1 MKILIPNSFQIGKF
15 KNLIIDFLWVCFS
28 HVLILV
34 SIFGWQFKA
43 VLLVV
48 YRMLIASSI
57 LIIYFKFSKDQVKIL
72 YVGIDFVSG
81 TDLSPQELKLYTV
94 NGFKTLSLLKRYQ
107 YFQRRISLEQIH
119 GYTSMYLRDT
129 CYI

>member
-1 MKILIPNSFQIGKF
+1 
-15 KNLIIDFLWVCFS
+15 
-28 HVLILV
+28 
-34 SIFGWQFKA
+34 
-43 VLLVV
+43 
-48 YRMLIASSI
+48 MLIASSI